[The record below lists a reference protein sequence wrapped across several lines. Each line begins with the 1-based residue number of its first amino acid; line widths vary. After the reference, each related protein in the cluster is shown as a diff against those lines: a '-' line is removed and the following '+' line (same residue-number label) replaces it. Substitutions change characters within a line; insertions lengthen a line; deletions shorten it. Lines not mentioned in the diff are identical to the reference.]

1 MNTTSMKDTYLLY
14 GDGKLPIRVPESVDI
29 LESGDSPEIA
39 DINGEIQKSLAN
51 PIGTPALEV
60 LIRQKKPKTV
70 AITISDITRAVP
82 NKVFLPHLLGV
93 IEKSGIGKKNISIIV
108 GLGMHR
114 PSTREEHIYLVGKD
128 IFNNYRVVDHDAT
141 DKDLLTRISENPP
154 ISINTEFLNADFKIV
169 TGFIE
174 PHFMA
179 GYSGGR
185 KGVCPALVD
194 LGTVQKFHGF
204 ETLSSPKA
212 TAGIL
217 EGNPCHE
224 TALGIAKSI
233 GIDFLFNV
241 ALNREFQI
249 AGIYCGDLEAAHL
262 KGCEDVSKHA
272 SCTIDQPYDLVVTN
286 GGGYPLDINY
296 YQSVKGMCMA
306 LPALKKGSV
315 LLQASECRKGVGS
328 KAFFE
333 LLVKYKNNWKKFLTD
348 IETNKDI
355 TELDQWEFQMLCRV
369 LDITGIDNLHF
380 LSEGIPQKTK
390 QQLYCSPMEYQEN
403 LSKTIEEFLFQF
415 AAENKKAGIA
425 IIPNGPYTI
434 LRNKNKT

>member
-1 MNTTSMKDTYLLY
+1 MIIKDTYILY
-14 GDGKLPIRVPESVDI
+14 GEGKIPIQVPDFVDI
-29 LESGDSPEIA
+29 LESGDSPEIP
-39 DINGEIQKSLAN
+39 DIDGAIGQSLAN
-51 PIGTPALEV
+51 PIGSPALEA
-60 LIRQKKPKTV
+60 LIRKKTPKTV

-82 NKVFLPHLLGV
+82 NRVFLPHLLGV
-93 IEKSGIGKKNISIIV
+93 IENCSIERKNISIIV
-108 GLGMHR
+108 GTGMHR
-114 PSTREEHIYLVGKD
+114 PSTREEHIHLVGKD
-128 IFNNYRVVDHDAT
+128 IFSNYRIVDHNAKDG
-141 DKDLLTRISENPP
+141 DLLTSVSENPP
-154 ISINTEFLNADFKIV
+154 VSINTEFLNADFKIV

-217 EGNPCHE
+217 EGNPCHK
-224 TALGIAKSI
+224 TALTIAKSI

-249 AGIYCGDLEAAHL
+249 SGIFCGDLETAHL
-262 KGCEDVSKHA
+262 KGCEYVSEHA
-272 SCTIDQPYDLVVTN
+272 SCSVEHSYDLIVTN

-306 LPALKKGSV
+306 LPALHKGSSI
-315 LLQASECRKGVGS
+315 LQVSECRKGIGS
-328 KAFFE
+328 DAFHK
-333 LLVKYKNNWKKFLTD
+333 LLIKYNNNWKRFLID
-348 IETNKDI
+348 IEANKDI

-369 LDITGIDNLHF
+369 LDITGIDNLYF
-380 LSEGIPQKTK
+380 FSKGIPLNEQLR
-390 QQLYCSPMEYQEN
+390 LYCTPIQVQKDFSN
-403 LSKTIEEFLFQF
+403 TIEKFILRY
-415 AAENKKAGIA
+415 AADNKKAKIA
-425 IIPNGPYTI
+425 VIPCGPYTI
-434 LRNKNKT
+434 LCRESRN